1 MKTPFFQLAAA
12 ITIGWFA
19 PLIQVHASDATPR
32 WQKDLVYSRAGGEE
46 LKLDIVSPAQGSG
59 PFPVVLYFHG
69 GGWQAG
75 RRQDAYGQLRF
86 LASQGFAA
94 ITVSYRF
101 VPRHPWPAQVH
112 DAKTAVRYVRAHA
125 KDLNVDPE
133 RMAAAGDSAGA
144 TLALMLGLTG
154 PEDGLEGEGEWR
166 EMSSRVRAV
175 VSFYS
180 AADFTRGGALTETP
194 RTPEQEKR
202 RAELETVFQPYYK
215 KTAMQVI
222 ADMGGTTDPQ
232 SPRWKQ
238 LSPLTYVSPG
248 DAPTLIIQGD
258 ADPIVVP
265 EQARWL
271 ADALAAEGV
280 PHELLMIP
288 GGGHGFT
295 REQYTVAGA
304 RMVVFLQR
312 HLPAQSSK

>member
-1 MKTPFFQLAAA
+1 MNIPFFRIAAP
-12 ITIGWFA
+12 IVVGLFA
-19 PLIQVHASDATPR
+19 TLVHVHASDARPQ

-46 LKLDIVSPAQGSG
+46 LKLDIASPAQGNG
-59 PFPVVLYFHG
+59 PFPVVIYFHG

-75 RRQDAYGQLRF
+75 RRQDAYGQLSF
-86 LASQGFAA
+86 LTSQGFAA

-101 VPRHPWPAQVH
+101 VPQHPWPAQVH

-125 KDLNVDPE
+125 KELNVDPE
-133 RMAAAGDSAGA
+133 RIAAAGDSAGA
-144 TLALMLGLTG
+144 CLALMLGLTG

-166 EMSSRVRAV
+166 EMSSRVQAV

-180 AADFTRGGALTETP
+180 ASDFTRGGTLTDTP
-194 RTPEQEKR
+194 RTPEQKKR
-202 RAELETVFQPYYK
+202 RAELETLFQPYYQ

-238 LSPLTYVSPG
+238 LSPLTYVNRG

-258 ADPIVVP
+258 ADPIVEP
-265 EQARWL
+265 EQALWL
-271 ADALAAEGV
+271 DEALTTVGV

-295 REQYTVAGA
+295 REQHAVASA
-304 RMVVFLQR
+304 RMVAFLQR
-312 HLPAQSSK
+312 HLPVP